1 MVIKNKIVRDTVMLT
16 VMQLLLDSA
25 ALLLN
30 SFITRKTGA
39 SAMGILSLTGSFMV
53 LAGTVSNGKLF
64 SVQAD

>member
-30 SFITRKTGA
+30 SFITSKT
-39 SAMGILSLTGSFMV
+39 
-53 LAGTVSNGKLF
+53 
-64 SVQAD
+64 